1 MFRNKSDIL
10 LTSLQR
16 YFLHKNSQRIRE
28 ILPILLGKSKV
39 SLRVIDWFVTNFSKQ
54 KNTRLYD
61 DNTRKYCIVYL
72 DYKAQLKAFS
82 KKQFDPFCRRNRIQ
96 FYYNKTEFIETTIGQ
111 LNFFRWALQRGILKF
126 LEQNLSMVEKSMNAY
141 HKRKT
146 QVANHPTKSLSSAVK
161 QHKNM
166 SIILTF
172 E

>member
-16 YFLHKNSQRIRE
+16 FFLHNKSQRIKQ
-28 ILPILLGKSKV
+28 ILPILYGKSKV

-61 DNTRKYCIVYL
+61 RKTGRHCIVYL

-96 FYYNKTEFIETTIGQ
+96 FFYNTTEFIDTTIGQ
-111 LNFFRWALQRGILKF
+111 LNFFRWALQRGLLKF
-126 LEQNLSMVEKSMNAY
+126 LEDNLAMVENEMNVY
-141 HKRKT
+141 YKRKT
-146 QVANHPTKSLSSAVK
+146 HIANRPTKLLASSANKHRNV
-161 QHKNM
+161 